1 MQGSVFQKAP
11 PSLLGSQV
19 NKGETLS
26 SDMAS
31 PCSGH
36 LSPTGLPP
44 PAVTTPGETRER
56 MSEEV
61 GAVVQKV
68 GGGGSQLRALP
79 PSSFLLLL
87 SLALLGVGTD
97 TQPPLFWSHL

>member
-1 MQGSVFQKAP
+1 MQGSVFQKAL

-44 PAVTTPGETRER
+44 PPVATPGETQE

-61 GAVVQKV
+61 GEDV
-68 GGGGSQLRALP
+68 
-79 PSSFLLLL
+79 
-87 SLALLGVGTD
+87 
-97 TQPPLFWSHL
+97 

>member
-1 MQGSVFQKAP
+1 MQGSIFQKAP

-44 PAVTTPGETRER
+44 PAVATPGETRED
-56 MSEEV
+56 E
-61 GAVVQKV
+61 
-68 GGGGSQLRALP
+68 
-79 PSSFLLLL
+79 
-87 SLALLGVGTD
+87 
-97 TQPPLFWSHL
+97 